1 MWQHCAL
8 FKRKK
13 TFLIGGNVLN
23 WHLQS
28 PHQPP
33 KPPVTVAAPA
43 SSSRAHN
50 VVCRDKSA
58 LHSESLVIFI
68 TMRSWFHTGADRSRR
83 LFDGWFAGL
92 LQADCIS
99 CCQLCHF
106 LMFPACWFQ
115 IKKHVKLKK
124 KKTLDRTILY
134 MTSVNN
140 MGGLALFWIK
150 CFCSSIINENGMR
163 ADQSQPWLD
172 HLFCVENQDL
182 SSLNALPYIWA
193 WKGFEDFSINSLSS
207 KFGKLAYS

>member
-13 TFLIGGNVLN
+13 SFLIGGNVLN

-33 KPPVTVAAPA
+33 KPPVAVAAPA

-68 TMRSWFHTGADRSRR
+68 TMRSWFHTGADGSRR

-99 CCQLCHF
+99 RCQLCHF
-106 LMFPACWFQ
+106 LMFPARWFQ
-115 IKKHVKLKK
+115 IKKQVKLKK
-124 KKTLDRTILY
+124 KTNPLDCTILY

-140 MGGLALFWIK
+140 RGGLALFWIK
-150 CFCSSIINENGMR
+150 CFCSSILNENGMR
-163 ADQSQPWLD
+163 A
-172 HLFCVENQDL
+172 
-182 SSLNALPYIWA
+182 I
-193 WKGFEDFSINSLSS
+193 
-207 KFGKLAYS
+207 